1 MVNVSIDTFPYT
13 IRGMEKGRIHCI
25 GIGGIG
31 LSALAQYFAHL
42 GFDVSGSDRAESK
55 VTHLLQQ
62 KGIKVAIGH
71 HPELVTKDLAQV
83 FYTAALPDTD
93 PELVRARELGIPTYT
108 YAQGLGMISKN
119 KKTIGVAGSHGK
131 TSTTAMI
138 AHILREG
145 KKDPTVIVGSLLAKD
160 GTNFISG
167 ASEFFVVESCEYK
180 KSFLEIDPWIAVVT
194 NIDNDHLDYYGTI
207 ENLVATFKTFVEK
220 VPEDGFVIVDAT
232 LPYMQDILTSVRATV
247 IDVSSKSFDFNLLVP
262 GEHMKKNARLASVV
276 AELISIPY
284 SDAKKYLE
292 TFAGTWRRSQYV
304 GITGAGALVFDD
316 YGHHPTEI
324 KVTLKGFKEKYSD
337 KKIIVLF
344 QPHLFSRT
352 KLLFNDF
359 VESFYDVDT
368 VYVAPIYAAREED
381 PGDISSQILVYAM
394 QQKGANALLYT
405 EDDFAKLKELSSD
418 SILITLGAGEMNTI
432 AEALVEAKP

>member
-1 MVNVSIDTFPYT
+1 MK
-13 IRGMEKGRIHCI
+13 KGRIHCI

-31 LSALAQYFAHL
+31 LSALAQYFKHE
-42 GFDVSGSDRAESK
+42 GYEVSGTDQSDSR
-55 VTHLLQQ
+55 VITLLKS
-62 KGIKVAIGH
+62 KGIDVAIGH
-71 HPELVTKDLAQV
+71 HPEFITEDIERVY
-83 FYTAALPDTD
+83 YTAALSDTD
-93 PELVRARELGIPTYT
+93 PELIRTQELNIPAYT

-119 KKTIGVAGSHGK
+119 KKTIAVAGSHGK

-145 KKDPTVIVGSLLAKD
+145 KKDPTVIVGSLLGKD

-167 ASEFFVVESCEYK
+167 TNDLFVVEACEYK

-207 ENLVATFKTFVEK
+207 ENLVAAFKTFVEK
-220 VPEDGFVIVDAT
+220 VPKDGYIVVDRT
-232 LPYMQDILTSVRATV
+232 LPYMEVILQSVQGTI
-247 IDVSSKSFDFNLLVP
+247 IDVSERSYDFNLLVP
-262 GEHMKKNARLASVV
+262 GEHMQKNARLGAVV
-276 AELISIPY
+276 SELVSIPY
-284 SDAKKYLE
+284 TDAKKYLE

-304 GITGAGALVFDD
+304 GTTTKGALIFDD

-324 KVTLKGFKEKYSD
+324 KVTLKGFKQKYNE

-359 VESFYDVDT
+359 IESFFDVDT
-368 VYVAPIYAAREED
+368 VYVAPIYAAREVD
-381 PGDISSQILVYAM
+381 SGDISSQMLVSAM
-394 QQKGANALLYT
+394 QQKGIKAFLYSD
-405 EDDFAKLKELSSD
+405 EDFKVLTNLTDD
-418 SILITLGAGEMNTI
+418 SILITLGAGSMNSI
-432 AEALVEAKP
+432 GESLSENKI